1 MREISKSPAFDEQAK
16 ALGMSLGQIDALITA
31 VHYQE
36 RAGLLPAPHME
47 LNIAVRPERRAPNA
61 PRRVWIRFTADG
73 SSIRLLEISARP
85 L

>member
-16 ALGMSLGQIDALITA
+16 SLGMSLGQIDALVTA

-36 RAGLLPAPHME
+36 RSGRLPPPTRE
-47 LNIAVRPERRAPNA
+47 LNIAVRLDRRAPNA

-73 SSIRLLEISARP
+73 SSVRLLEISSRP